1 MSPSCTRR
9 PSARAPATR
18 LRRSRAMP
26 RPRRTASSSR
36 FESLISSPCCGS
48 ATPARWHQS
57 AQDLVERSVGQAT
70 ISLGVRGRRPPL
82 KSGAATISNSSSN
95 RRSRPTPSQSPLPM
109 RTPRSARP
117 WRRFCT
123 SRLATSRTR
132 QCGWRSR
139 KRQARQQPVQ
149 AEGRHHRDH
158 QLTLPWTRPHH
169 PRGVGDLAQRGR
181 VPAGRRTGRSRSG
194 AGRAPRGRT
203 GPGRGGFQQLD
214 LLADR

>member
-26 RPRRTASSSR
+26 WPRRTASSSR

-57 AQDLVERSVGQAT
+57 AQDSVERRVGQAT

-82 KSGAATISNSSSN
+82 KSARRPSAT
-95 RRSRPTPSQSPLPM
+95 RRRTGVPDRPLPSRPC
-109 RTPRSARP
+109 RCVRRGRP
-117 WRRFCT
+117 A
-123 SRLATSRTR
+123 LAQVLHVETGHQPHATVRMALA
-132 QCGWRSR
+132 
-139 KRQARQQPVQ
+139 KARQARQQPVQ

-158 QLTLPWTRPHH
+158 QLALPRTPAPPAWRRRSRPA
-169 PRGVGDLAQRGR
+169 RR

-203 GPGRGGFQQLD
+203 GPGRGGFP
-214 LLADR
+214 AA

>member
-9 PSARAPATR
+9 PLGEGAGDQAAT
-18 LRRSRAMP
+18 LQGDAL
-26 RPRRTASSSR
+26 PRRTASSSR

-57 AQDLVERSVGQAT
+57 AQDSVERSVGQAT

-95 RRSRPTPSQSPLPM
+95 RRSRPTLPSRPCRCVRRGRPG
-109 RTPRSARP
+109 PGAGSARQD
-117 WRRFCT
+117 WRPAARD
-123 SRLATSRTR
+123 SADGARESA
-132 QCGWRSR
+132 
-139 KRQARQQPVQ
+139 ARQQPVQ

-169 PRGVGDLAQRGR
+169 PRGVGDLARAYLQG
-181 VPAGRRTGRSRSG
+181 VEPAVL
-194 AGRAPRGRT
+194 AQAQAAPLADEQGQAEEV
-203 GPGRGGFQQLD
+203 FQQLD